1 MKKSMVVLIPWA
13 EMKKVE
19 EKLRGDG
26 VVIHVVRV
34 DSVGLKAPI
43 LVLRQYESP
52 DGVRVLAQLIIP
64 EQRRKEK

>member
-1 MKKSMVVLIPWA
+1 MKKSMVVLIPWD

>member
-1 MKKSMVVLIPWA
+1 MKKSMVVLIPWD

-34 DSVGLKAPI
+34 DSVRLKAPI